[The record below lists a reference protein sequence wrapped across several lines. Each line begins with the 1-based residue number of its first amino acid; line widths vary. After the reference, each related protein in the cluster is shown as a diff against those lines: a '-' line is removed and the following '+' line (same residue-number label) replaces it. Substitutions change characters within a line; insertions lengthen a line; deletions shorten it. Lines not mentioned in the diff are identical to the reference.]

1 MSLVHQPEG
10 TIPVMGRRLGQNL
23 DGATSVVKVLEV
35 HTYLQL
41 PLQFPCVATKS
52 ALALTLDF
60 YSLCQT
66 DQKGEVE
73 LPQVIRK

>member
-1 MSLVHQPEG
+1 MSLVHRPKG

-23 DGATSVVKVLEV
+23 DAGTSMVKALEAQP
-35 HTYLQL
+35 YLQL
-41 PLQFPCVATKS
+41 PLQFPCAATKS